1 MNSRTL
7 LICLLGAANL
17 TGCTY
22 TLIDR
27 EEEVESNRFLDEIQG
42 DFWESLDYDDTTK
55 RGELSGFVSH
65 FDEIVRELEED
76 LDKDR
81 YHNEYDL
88 AAIGRV
94 FFYFGHMMHSNVLVT
109 LEQRLQV
116 SDLAN
121 TIRFSRVP
129 ETAPEFAH
137 DELLAQMDRSV
148 SLLERSVK
156 LRPDDRRPHI
166 ALLSARTT
174 RDRVMFG
181 DLTTVDSVK
190 DLIDYGTD
198 GKLEAVH
205 QRDDMRFPNF
215 DIMVVLLTLRNVR
228 DPNQRFHYRDE
239 NQKIVTN
246 AHMLKLISLVQRR
259 VDPDLGPGFVEPTED
274 EVRALHFVALT
285 APILR
290 SDYFMRYAH
299 DLWSIGQFDE
309 ARAQLY
315 VAQTGHN
322 LIRERLYPL
331 LELYPIAQTMEP
343 REEFAEMLHRG
354 IDDKATSLWREK
366 DGQREEV
373 KIEDVFMQQR
383 FIAPYLC
390 SNCHAEH

>member
-1 MNSRTL
+1 MKSRTL
-7 LICLLGAANL
+7 LCCGLAA
-17 TGCTY
+17 TMSGCTY
-22 TLIDR
+22 DLIER

-42 DFWESLDYDDTTK
+42 DFWESLDYDNTQT

-65 FDEIVRELEED
+65 FDEIIRELEED
-76 LDKDR
+76 LDNDR
-81 YHNEYDL
+81 YHNPYDL

-109 LEQRLQV
+109 LEQRIQV

-121 TIRFSRVP
+121 TIRFSRLP
-129 ETAPEFAH
+129 MTAPEFEH

-148 SLLERSVK
+148 TLLERAVA

-174 RDRVMFG
+174 RARVMLG
-181 DLTTVDSVK
+181 QTSLESVK
-190 DLIDYGTD
+190 ELIDYGTD

-205 QRDDMRFPNF
+205 QREDMRFPNF

-228 DPNQRFHYRDE
+228 DPNLRFHYRDAD
-239 NQKIVTN
+239 QKIVTN
-246 AHMLKLISLVQRR
+246 AHMLKLVSIVQRR

-299 DLWSIGQFDE
+299 DLWSIGQWDE

-331 LELYPIAQTMEP
+331 LELYPITETMEP
-343 REEFAEMLHRG
+343 REEFAELLHQG
-354 IDDKATSLWREK
+354 IDDKATSLWRDK
-366 DGQREEV
+366 NGQREEV
-373 KIEDVFMQQR
+373 KIEDVFMQQK